1 MSTQPRPAPPT
12 MVNGFDPARMSA
24 LSPQTRHAVERRN
37 QVLGPVYRLFY
48 DEPVE
53 VVRGSG
59 TYLYDSD
66 GNEYLDAY
74 NNVPCIGHS
83 HPAVAEAVARQ
94 LQTVNTNTRYLQ
106 PSVTSYAEDLL
117 STFPAALSNV
127 VFTCSGSEANDLA
140 LRVAK
145 YVTGHRG
152 IIVTANA
159 YHGVTETV
167 AAISPSLGG
176 HSPLDI
182 HVRVVDPLDDDG
194 GDRGAH
200 LAAQIRSATADLNRH
215 GVGLAAFIADSIFS
229 SDGVISDP
237 PGFLGTVVEEVHR
250 AGGVYIADEV
260 QPGFGRTGQAWWG
273 FQRHGIEPDIAT
285 IGKPMGNGMPIA
297 AAVFRP
303 ELLVDFGRNIRY
315 FNTFGG
321 NTVCI
326 AAAQAVLDTIRAEGL
341 IDQAARVGAQLK
353 TGVMRGCA
361 EVDIVGDVRG
371 CGLFLGV
378 DIVDPADGTADPG
391 AAAAIVND
399 LRRRRVL
406 ISASGPRGNV
416 LKIRPP
422 LAFDQPDADR
432 FLAEFSAALATASA
446 RR

>member
-1 MSTQPRPAPPT
+1 MSIRPRPAAPT
-12 MVNGFDPARMSA
+12 MVNGFDPARISE
-24 LSPQTRHAVERRN
+24 LSDKTRHAVERRN

-48 DEPVE
+48 DDPVE

-83 HPAVAEAVARQ
+83 HPAVAAAVASQ

-106 PSVTSYAEDLL
+106 PSVTAYAEDLL
-117 STFPAALSNV
+117 STFPAALSNI

-145 YVTGHRG
+145 YVTGNRG

-167 AAISPSLGG
+167 AAISPSLGA

-182 HVRVVDPLDDDG
+182 HVRVVDPLDLKD
-194 GDRGAH
+194 
-200 LAAQIRSATADLNRH
+200 QIRSATADLNRH
-215 GVGLAAFIADSIFS
+215 GIGLAAFIADSIFS

-237 PGFLGTVVEEVHR
+237 AGFLAPAIEEVHR
-250 AGGVYIADEV
+250 AGGLYIADEV

-297 AAVFRP
+297 AAIFRP
-303 ELLVDFGRNIRY
+303 ELLVEFGRNIRY

-326 AAAQAVLDTIRAEGL
+326 AAAQAVIDTIRAEGL
-341 IDQAARVGAQLK
+341 IERAARVGERLK
-353 TGVMRGCA
+353 A
-361 EVDIVGDVRG
+361 EVLRVAADAGVVGEVRG
-371 CGLFLGV
+371 CGLFVGIDV
-378 DIVDPADGTADPG
+378 VDPADGAPDP
-391 AAAAIVND
+391 ARASVIVND

-416 LKIRPP
+416 LKVRPP
-422 LAFDQPDADR
+422 LAFGDADADR
-432 FLAEFSAALATASA
+432 FLAEFTAAVTSAGQ
-446 RR
+446 

>member
-1 MSTQPRPAPPT
+1 MSTPPRPAAPT
-12 MVNGFDPARMSA
+12 MVNGFDPQRISA
-24 LSPQTRHAVERRN
+24 LSAKTRDAIQRRN

-48 DEPVE
+48 DDPVE
-53 VVRGSG
+53 VLRGSG

-66 GNEYLDAY
+66 GNQYLDAY

-83 HPAVAEAVARQ
+83 HPAVADAVARQ
-94 LQTVNTNTRYLQ
+94 LHTVNTNTRYLQ
-106 PSVTSYAEDLL
+106 PSVTAYAEDLL
-117 STFPAALSNV
+117 STFPAALSNI

-145 YVTGHRG
+145 YVTGNRG

-167 AAISPSLGG
+167 AAISPSLGT

-182 HVRVVDPLDDDG
+182 HVRVVEPLDCDRA
-194 GDRGAH
+194 DRGGH
-200 LAAQIRSATADLNRH
+200 LRDQIRSATEDLHRH

-237 PGFLGTVVEEVHR
+237 PGFLAPAIEEVHR
-250 AGGVYIADEV
+250 AGGLYIADEV

-297 AAVFRP
+297 AAIFRP
-303 ELLVDFGRNIRY
+303 DLLVEFGQNIRY

-326 AAAQAVLDTIRAEGL
+326 AAAQAVLDTIRSDGL
-341 IDQAARVGAQLK
+341 IERAARVGAHLK
-353 TGVMRGCA
+353 AGVLAASSENR
-361 EVDIVGDVRG
+361 IVGDVRG

-378 DIVDPADGTADPG
+378 DVIDPADGTPDPAQ
-391 AAAAIVND
+391 AAAVVNE

-422 LAFDQPDADR
+422 LAFDEPDADR
-432 FLAEFSAALATASA
+432 FLTEFAAALVAAQ
-446 RR
+446 

>member
-1 MSTQPRPAPPT
+1 MSIPPRPVPPT
-12 MVNGFDPARMSA
+12 MVNGFDPARMSE
-24 LSPQTRHAVERRN
+24 LPDKTRHAVERRD

-48 DEPVE
+48 DDPVE

-83 HPAVAEAVARQ
+83 HPAVAAAVTSQ
-94 LQTVNTNTRYLQ
+94 LHTVNTNTRYLQ
-106 PSVTSYAEDLL
+106 PSVTAYAEDLL
-117 STFPAALSNV
+117 SAFPAALSNI

-145 YVTGHRG
+145 YVTGNRG

-167 AAISPSLGG
+167 AAISPSLGAN
-176 HSPLDI
+176 SPLDI
-182 HVRVVDPLDDDG
+182 HVRVVDPFDLRD
-194 GDRGAH
+194 
-200 LAAQIRSATADLNRH
+200 QIVSATADLNRH

-237 PGFLGTVVEEVHR
+237 AGFLAPVIEEVHR
-250 AGGVYIADEV
+250 AGGLYIADEV

-273 FQRHGIEPDIAT
+273 FQRHGIVPDIAT

-297 AAVFRP
+297 AAIFRP
-303 ELLVDFGRNIRY
+303 ELLVEFGRNIRY

-341 IDQAARVGAQLK
+341 TERAARVGDRLK
-353 TGVMRGCA
+353 A
-361 EVDIVGDVRG
+361 EVLRVAAGAGVVGEVRG

-378 DIVDPADGTADPG
+378 DIVDPADGTPAP
-391 AAAAIVND
+391 ARASAIVND

-416 LKIRPP
+416 LKVRPP
-422 LAFDQPDADR
+422 LAFGDADADR
-432 FLAEFSAALATASA
+432 FLAEFTAAVASA
-446 RR
+446 GQ